1 MKKIMFNDKFGL
13 TKAVLE
19 GRKTMTRRMIKQP
32 PYENF
37 DIAFPAPDVAFD
49 EKHPLCGAFCW
60 ANKDNLDEHT
70 EWIRPQ
76 YKVGEEVAVAQ
87 AYTQIFSDEFFTPEQ
102 ENGLIKEVE
111 KLSAGCTN
119 KMFVKAE
126 LMPRRI
132 RITNVKIQRIRD
144 ISDEDCLKEGVVEC
158 VREIGGAK
166 VKKYYP
172 SQRHADATIKR
183 GWGVVYDTPR
193 AAFARLIDWVSGD
206 DVWAKNPY
214 VFVYEFEL
222 LNRRKRNDNNSM
234 V

>member
-13 TKAVLE
+13 TKAVIE

-60 ANKDNLDEHT
+60 VNRDNPEEHT
-70 EWIRPQ
+70 DWIRPQ
-76 YKVGEEVAVAQ
+76 YKIGEEVAVAQ

-126 LMPRRI
+126 LMPHRI
-132 RITNVKIQRIRD
+132 RITNVKLQELRD

-158 VREIGGAK
+158 NRVIGGAE

-172 SQRHADATIKR
+172 SQRHADAVKER
-183 GWGVVYDTPR
+183 GWGIVDDSPK

-206 DVWAKNPY
+206 ETWEKNPY

-222 LNRRKRNDNNSM
+222 VNRRKQK
-234 V
+234 

>member
-1 MKKIMFNDKFGL
+1 MKKIMFNDNFGL

-19 GRKTMTRRMIKQP
+19 GRKTMTRRMVRVPRTFNGVEVCGWVVGRNAVGQHYTYLTDEEGMHIDDSFLKP
-32 PYENF
+32 HYE
-37 DIAFPAPDVAFD
+37 
-49 EKHPLCGAFCW
+49 
-60 ANKDNLDEHT
+60 
-70 EWIRPQ
+70 
-76 YKVGEEVAVAQ
+76 VGEEVAVAQ

-126 LMPRRI
+126 LMPHRI
-132 RITNVKIQRIRD
+132 RITNIGLEKLQD
-144 ISDEDCLKEGVVEC
+144 ISEEDCLKEGVVEC
-158 VREIGGAK
+158 SRRIGGTE

-172 SQRHADATIKR
+172 SQRHADATRKI
-183 GWGVVYDTPR
+183 GWGIVDDSPKV
-193 AAFARLIDWVSGD
+193 AFARLIDWISGD
-206 DVWAKNPY
+206 GTWEKNPY

-222 LNRRKRNDNNSM
+222 VNRRKRNDNNRM